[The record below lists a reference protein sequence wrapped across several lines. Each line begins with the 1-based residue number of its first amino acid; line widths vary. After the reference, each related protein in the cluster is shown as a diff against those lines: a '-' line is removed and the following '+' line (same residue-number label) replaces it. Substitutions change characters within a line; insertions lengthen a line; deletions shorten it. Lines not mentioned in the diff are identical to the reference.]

1 MTQTLS
7 ENFYLFLWKKNFL
20 FEFSIKNSVHDENF
34 IKIQESRKLL
44 QTFEKVVFYLQTR
57 SCLVNVKL
65 RGFWLNLSTI
75 LTK

>member
-20 FEFSIKNSVHDENF
+20 FEFFIKNYVHDENF
-34 IKIQESRKLL
+34 IKIQESRKL

-57 SCLVNVKL
+57 PYLVNVKL